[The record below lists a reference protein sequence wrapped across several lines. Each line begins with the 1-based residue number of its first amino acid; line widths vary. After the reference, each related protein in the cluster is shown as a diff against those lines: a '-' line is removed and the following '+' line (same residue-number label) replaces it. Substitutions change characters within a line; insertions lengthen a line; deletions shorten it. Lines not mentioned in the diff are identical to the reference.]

1 MASVKPYI
9 DEYYK
14 DLQQVCLNTA
24 PPEVFTNPVYADT
37 ILTTYCNYYC
47 EVEGKNSFALVDDE
61 GKAQGYIFSAPS
73 FKKYRKSFKPYLKK
87 LREINPS
94 CLKEVI
100 GEHIAYGIFSVKY
113 PAHLHIDINEGFRGN
128 GNGSR
133 MMDTLLSSLRAK
145 NVKGVML
152 IVGTD
157 NARGINFY
165 KKHGFKPRMSVGG
178 GTVMVKE
185 L

>member
-1 MASVKPYI
+1 MVSIKPYNPK
-9 DEYYK
+9 YYK
-14 DLQQVCLNTA
+14 DLQQVCINTGPLEA
-24 PPEVFTNPVYADT
+24 ATDPVVRDT

-47 EVEGKNSFALVDDE
+47 EVEGENSFALVDENDN
-61 GKAQGYIFSAPS
+61 AQGYIFSAPDV
-73 FKKYRKSFKPYLKK
+73 KKYLKAFRPYLKQ
-87 LREINPS
+87 LRKINPS

-100 GEHIAYGIFSVKY
+100 GEHIAYSICSIKY

-133 MMDTLLSSLRAK
+133 MMDTLLASLREK
-145 NVKGVML
+145 KVKGVML
-152 IVGTD
+152 IVGSD

-165 KKHGFKPRMSVGG
+165 KKHGFKPLMSVGG
-178 GTVMVKE
+178 GTVMAKE